1 MSTPSVG
8 GASSAYTPQITPSSA
23 QPPEAKPPKP
33 EAEAQA
39 APPPEAAKPPP
50 TVNLDGQTVG
60 GNVNIK
66 A

>member
-23 QPPEAKPPKP
+23 PPPQARPPEDEAK
-33 EAEAQA
+33 A